1 MLWQTHRDPQRASVE
16 APCGLGGTGVVEIHR
31 DRAQEKGKGPSK
43 HVQVDTDQRK
53 ADALI
58 KLESLSLTCKPTRP
72 LG

>member
-1 MLWQTHRDPQRASVE
+1 M
-16 APCGLGGTGVVEIHR
+16 GGTGVVEIHR

-53 ADALI
+53 ADARI